1 MTAQRNRVYT
11 ITFIGVMS
19 AVVFV
24 SNYLSI
30 PVASSRVHMA
40 NAVCLLAG
48 MLFGGLQGG
57 LAAGL
62 GSALF
67 DVTFPAYASEAWI
80 TFINKGLM
88 ALVCGMIVHHS
99 REPGE
104 KKRLRLF
111 LGALAGAALYIGLYM
126 LKSYIQMSL
135 LGMERE
141 ALMIKMGEKLFASLV
156 NGAFAVVAAPL
167 LYSALHPALTRA
179 GMYQGIAVK

>member
-1 MTAQRNRVYT
+1 MAAQRNRVYT

-67 DVTFPAYASEAWI
+67 D
-80 TFINKGLM
+80 GL
-88 ALVCGMIVHHS
+88 
-99 REPGE
+99 
-104 KKRLRLF
+104 
-111 LGALAGAALYIGLYM
+111 
-126 LKSYIQMSL
+126 
-135 LGMERE
+135 
-141 ALMIKMGEKLFASLV
+141 
-156 NGAFAVVAAPL
+156 PL
-167 LYSALHPALTRA
+167 STRA
-179 GMYQGIAVK
+179 

>member
-1 MTAQRNRVYT
+1 MAAQRNRVY
-11 ITFIGVMS
+11 ILTFIGVMS

-30 PVASSRVHMA
+30 PVASSRIHMA
-40 NAVCLLAG
+40 NAICLLAG

-67 DVTFPAYASEAWI
+67 DLTFPAYAAEAWI
-80 TFINKGLM
+80 TFINKGAM
-88 ALVCGMIVHHS
+88 ALLCGLIVHYAAS
-99 REPGE
+99 GE
-104 KKRLRLF
+104 KKRLRLV
-111 LGALAGAALYIGLYM
+111 LGALAGAVLYIGLYM
-126 LKSYIQMSL
+126 LKSYIQMSM

-167 LYSALHPALTRA
+167 LYSALHPALIRA
-179 GMYQGIAVK
+179 GMYQGITVK